1 MKEIFIMAVEAG
13 LSGSLTPSQM
23 EQLDRVLRSE
33 LEGKNISCSEEQ
45 EKMEKPDNMKLAG
58 LFLSAKKTE
67 GCSERTE
74 KNYGPILENFCA
86 YCGEKDLRLA
96 DADFIRSYL
105 AAYQG
110 RNGCGNVT
118 LDNVRRVLSSFY
130 GWLEV
135 EDKIL
140 KSPVK
145 RIHRIKTLQ
154 EKKEPFS
161 EEEVENLRKKSC
173 KNKRDAAIVELLLS
187 SGIRVGELVTLDRK
201 DIDLQDMSGK
211 VTGKGNKER
220 AIYFDVKAKMAL
232 KSYLD
237 TREDDNPALF
247 VTRRSYESKGGYA
260 RVSINA
266 VEIMIRTAGEDAGV
280 EKAHPHRFRRT
291 FATRALDKGMPIE
304 LVQVLLGHTKIDT
317 TLMYAIVQQHN
328 VREAHKKYVC

>member
-1 MKEIFIMAVEAG
+1 MKELFMLEVRTRLA
-13 LSGSLTPSQM
+13 SRLTP
-23 EQLDRVLRSE
+23 EQLAELDRVLGEE
-33 LEGKNISCSEEQ
+33 LEGKELYWTDPQ
-45 EKMEKPDNMKLAG
+45 EKRDVPGNSGLVE
-58 LFLSAKKTE
+58 LFLSAKWTE
-67 GCSERTE
+67 GCSARTIGY
-74 KNYGPILENFCA
+74 YGPVLSDFAGFC
-86 YCGEKDLRLA
+86 GGTDIRLA
-96 DADFIRSYL
+96 DADFICSYP
-105 AAYQG
+105 AAYQA

-145 RIHRIKTLQ
+145 RIHKIKTLQ

-161 EEEVENLRKKSC
+161 EEEVENLRKKSS

-187 SGIRVGELVTLDRK
+187 SGIRVSELVTLDRK

-237 TREDDNPALF
+237 ARDDDSPALF
-247 VTRRSYESKGGYA
+247 VSRRSYVGRGGHT

-266 VEIMIRTAGEDAGV
+266 VEAMVRRAGEGTGVARGPTRTASA
-280 EKAHPHRFRRT
+280 ARSQP
-291 FATRALDKGMPIE
+291 APWTRACP
-304 LVQVLLGHTKIDT
+304 
-317 TLMYAIVQQHN
+317 
-328 VREAHKKYVC
+328 

>member
-1 MKEIFIMAVEAG
+1 MKDVFIMEVEER
-13 LSGSLTPSQM
+13 LSGSLTSSQM
-23 EQLDRVLRSE
+23 QELDRVLRSE
-33 LEGKNISCSEEQ
+33 LEGKDVSLADGQ
-45 EKMEKPDNMKLAG
+45 EKDDGPGNAGLAG
-58 LFLSAKKTE
+58 LFLSAKRTE

-86 YCGEKDLRLA
+86 YCGNRDLRLVE
-96 DADFIRSYL
+96 ADFIRSYL
-105 AAYQG
+105 AAYQA

-145 RIHRIKTLQ
+145 RIHRIKALK

-161 EEEVENLRKKSC
+161 EEETESLRKEC
-173 KNKRDAAIVELLLS
+173 AGNRRDAAIVELLLS

-232 KSYLD
+232 KAYLD
-237 TREDDNPALF
+237 TRTDDNSALF
-247 VTRRSYESKGGYA
+247 VSRRSYTSRGGRT

-266 VEIMIRTAGEDAGV
+266 VEAMVRRAGEEAGV
-280 EKAHPHRFRRT
+280 SRSHPHRFRRT

-328 VREAHKKYVC
+328 VRAAHEKYVC